1 MKPVF
6 DIDKYSSCDISMR
19 CHTEDK
25 ARIFLIYLDSLGL
38 KWRTGESYIK
48 ELHWMDYRE
57 KTVYYFNDGSYGSG
71 VFADQILEFDDF
83 DWSDCGYRCLRGNDL
98 FAILG
103 DNK

>member
-48 ELHWMDYRE
+48 ELHIIYLQTT
-57 KTVYYFNDGSYGSG
+57 KT
-71 VFADQILEFDDF
+71 I
-83 DWSDCGYRCLRGNDL
+83 
-98 FAILG
+98 I
-103 DNK
+103 